1 MLIIR
6 AGIYKMFVKI
16 ANKEGLSKKQTDL
29 GLPCLFR
36 SFWQTTSVQNFRTL
50 ELLLLYDANKK

>member
-1 MLIIR
+1 
-6 AGIYKMFVKI
+6 MFVKI